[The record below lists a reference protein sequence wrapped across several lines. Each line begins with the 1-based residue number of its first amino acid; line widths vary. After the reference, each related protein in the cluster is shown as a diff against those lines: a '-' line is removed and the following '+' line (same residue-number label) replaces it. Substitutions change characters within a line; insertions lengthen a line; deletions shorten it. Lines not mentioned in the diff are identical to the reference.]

1 MANALQLRQF
11 LPYRLSDL
19 AERVSRGL
27 AQSYSR
33 DFDLTVAEWRVLA
46 TLAEHGALQ
55 ARQVARWTNL
65 DKVRVSRAVSRLV
78 ERGLLR
84 RRRNAQDLRT
94 ADLTL
99 TRAGEDLVA
108 TIAPRALAWEARL
121 LDGLPPAEQAALKR
135 ALALLEAR
143 LDALEALDGQG
154 PP

>member
-11 LPYRLSDL
+11 LPYRLNDL

-46 TLAEHGALQ
+46 TLAEHGAGQ

-65 DKVRVSRAVSRLV
+65 DKVRVSRAVSRLA

-84 RRRNAQDLRT
+84 RRRNETDLRT
-94 ADLTL
+94 ADLSL
-99 TRAGEDLVA
+99 TCAGEDLVA

-121 LDGLPPAEQAALKR
+121 LDGLPPGEREALER
-135 ALALLEAR
+135 ALVLLEAR
-143 LDALEALDGQG
+143 LDALETESL
-154 PP
+154 P